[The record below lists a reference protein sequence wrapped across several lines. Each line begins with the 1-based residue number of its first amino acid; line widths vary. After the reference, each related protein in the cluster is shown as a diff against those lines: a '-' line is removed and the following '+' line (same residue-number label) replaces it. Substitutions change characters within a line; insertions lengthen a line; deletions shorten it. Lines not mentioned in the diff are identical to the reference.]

1 MQNPCTLEIELR
13 EPSKIFEGLNAE
25 ELRELQGDIRIY
37 QDLEGEGSNRE
48 FWRALDFVCQKELDE
63 ASGAKHLSA
72 GVHTAVMEELKA
84 SFSGKSSAEL
94 EVTRSD
100 IQFKLDHNDGSLDFE
115 FWEAVLDEVRLFRA
129 KADIHDFH
137 QQKLRQLLA
146 VIERKQSAIRKFRSE
161 NPTEFLAEENS
172 KAAPSSDQAQPA
184 STLQSVDT
192 SPEANAMVLAEKE
205 RGLGDLEE
213 ELGLRD
219 EVSIADKTYWWQDKY
234 RPRKPRYFNRVRTG
248 YDFFDFCILI

>member
-13 EPSKIFEGLNAE
+13 EPHTIFEGLDAD
-25 ELRELQGDIRIY
+25 ELRELQGDIGTY

-63 ASGAKHLSA
+63 ASGSKLSA
-72 GVHTAVMEELKA
+72 GVHSAVMEELKA
-84 SFSGKSSAEL
+84 SFSGKSSADL
-94 EVTRSD
+94 EVTRTD
-100 IQFKLDHNDGSLDFE
+100 IQSKLDQNDGSLDLE

-129 KADIHDFH
+129 KADIKDFH
-137 QQKLRQLLA
+137 QQKLRQWLA
-146 VIERKQSAIRKFRSE
+146 VIERKQLALRKFQAE
-161 NPTEFLAEENS
+161 NPTEALADETS
-172 KAAPSSDQAQPA
+172 GAAPQSDQTQ
-184 STLQSVDT
+184 STLNLQSVDT
-192 SPEANAMVLAEKE
+192 SPEANAMMLAEKE

-219 EVSIADKTYWWQDKY
+219 EVSIADKFYWWQDKY

-248 YDFFDFCILI
+248 